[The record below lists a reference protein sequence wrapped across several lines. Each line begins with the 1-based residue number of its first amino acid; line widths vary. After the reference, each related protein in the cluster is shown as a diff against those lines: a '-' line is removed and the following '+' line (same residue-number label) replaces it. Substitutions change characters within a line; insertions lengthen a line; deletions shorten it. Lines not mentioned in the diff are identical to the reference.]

1 MAVTAMGEIEEA
13 AGSQE
18 EPQSALHI
26 LRVLPIVI
34 VLGLLVHFV
43 LPRIDTIASAL
54 QTLRTMRPWAVAL
67 AVVMES
73 LSYIAN
79 GALLQSIVAL
89 MGERISLRRSAAIE
103 VGAGTVAVVAAGA
116 LGFGASIYRWTRN
129 SGLSQRTA
137 MLASWLPSVFDS
149 ITMVLFGLMSAGA
162 LLFHHDLSRT
172 TLIALVIVVT
182 VLAAIIGT
190 IVVLL
195 ARNDWLIALST
206 FAARTIQ
213 KIKPSVDDV
222 RFVESAQRAAST
234 WHTLKGGGWIR
245 PGLCSFLVLTFDLL
259 CLRYA
264 LLAAGQHPTF
274 TVLLA
279 GYGVPILLGRASFIP
294 GGIAVIEVAMA
305 AVLSGLGIPAS
316 DAVVAVLV
324 YRLISFWI
332 PSLIGIPIAVTLQAT
347 KREAQA

>member
-1 MAVTAMGEIEEA
+1 MGEIEEA
-13 AGSQE
+13 VEGHE

-26 LRVLPIVI
+26 LRVVPIVV

-43 LPRIDTIASAL
+43 LPRIDTITSAL
-54 QTLRTMRPWAVAL
+54 QTLRTMKPWAV
-67 AVVMES
+67 VMAFAMEV

-137 MLASWLPSVFDS
+137 MLASWVPSVFDS
-149 ITMVLFGLMSAGA
+149 ITLVLFGLMSAGA

-172 TLIALVIVVT
+172 TLVALIVVVS
-182 VLAAIIGT
+182 VLVVIIGT

-195 ARNDWLIALST
+195 ARNEWLIALST

-234 WHTLKGGGWIR
+234 WHSLKGGGWIR
-245 PGLCSFLVLTFDLL
+245 PGLCSLLVLTFDFL

-264 LLAAGQHPTF
+264 LLAAGAHPQF
-274 TVLLA
+274 TVILA
-279 GYGVPILLGRASFIP
+279 GYGVPLLLGRASFIP
-294 GGIAVIEVAMA
+294 GGIAVTEVAMA
-305 AVLSGLGIPAS
+305 AVLSGLGIPGAI
-316 DAVVAVLV
+316 AVVAVLV

-332 PSLIGIPIAVTLQAT
+332 PALIGIPIAVTLQAT
-347 KREAQA
+347 KREARA